1 MKIFIIGSTSY
12 QCKMIAYKKMMERH
26 GHSVKMPLFDSGFL
40 DELHICLSNIES
52 IRNVDE
58 VHVFWDQRSM
68 GTAFD
73 FGAAM
78 ALGKKTKLVYY
89 NKKTFLNVMK
99 WYSDPALYLEERH
112 NIPDTF

>member
-12 QCKMIAYKKMMERH
+12 QEKMKAYKQMLERE
-26 GHSVKMPLFDSGFL
+26 GHSVRMPLFDDSL
-40 DELHICLSNIES
+40 PDELHICLNNIDSISNA
-52 IRNVDE
+52 DE

>member
-12 QCKMIAYKKMMERH
+12 QDKMGKYKQMLERE
-26 GHSVKMPLFDSGFL
+26 GHSVRMPLFDDSTK
-40 DELHICLSNIES
+40 DELQICLTNIES
-52 IRNVDE
+52 IREAGE